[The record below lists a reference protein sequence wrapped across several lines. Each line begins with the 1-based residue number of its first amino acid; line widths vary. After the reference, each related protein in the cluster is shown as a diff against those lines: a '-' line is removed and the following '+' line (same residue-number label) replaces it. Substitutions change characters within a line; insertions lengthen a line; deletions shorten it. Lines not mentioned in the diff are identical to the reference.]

1 MLTGTDTDQFACRNH
16 RPAPIASHFSLALV
30 QVARTSNAHIPGYVD
45 KTVPERGC
53 LLEDSSG
60 GKLSHEMAGGGN
72 HRFPYAQQVSD
83 LLSEK
88 RLDDIAKRAEQL
100 MTFKSTFE
108 KCVKKLDFD
117 N

>member
-1 MLTGTDTDQFACRNH
+1 
-16 RPAPIASHFSLALV
+16 
-30 QVARTSNAHIPGYVD
+30 VD
-45 KTVPERGC
+45 KTVPERWW

-72 HRFPYAQQVSD
+72 HRFPYEQQVSD

>member
-1 MLTGTDTDQFACRNH
+1 M
-16 RPAPIASHFSLALV
+16 
-30 QVARTSNAHIPGYVD
+30 
-45 KTVPERGC
+45 PERGW

-88 RLDDIAKRAEQL
+88 RLDNLEFYSCKYSVDLVSIIW
-100 MTFKSTFE
+100 
-108 KCVKKLDFD
+108 
-117 N
+117 